1 MTWEKSEQINLG
13 IDAVFLGNRLRVS
26 ADWYNKKTKDWLVQ
40 APVLSTAGTQA
51 PYINGGDVSNKGVEL
66 SLAWNDRV
74 GKDFTYGLSLNA
86 SYNKNEVTRIANS
99 EGIIHGNEGAI
110 ASVNAAEFYR
120 AQVGYPIG
128 YFWGY
133 QTAGVFQNQKQ
144 IDDWKAAGNG
154 VAQANPQPGD
164 LIYVD
169 RHHDG
174 VIDEKTRP

>member
-1 MTWEKSEQINLG
+1 MRFHSKEKAGSNK
-13 IDAVFLGNRLRVS
+13 VRLH
-26 ADWYNKKTKDWLVQ
+26 
-40 APVLSTAGTQA
+40 TQA

-133 QTAGVFQNQKQ
+133 KTDGVMQNQEKGLRIRPQYGAFPDRNYDSPKVWGDPGRINDILRDAEEKQ
-144 IDDWKAAGNG
+144 
-154 VAQANPQPGD
+154 
-164 LIYVD
+164 
-169 RHHDG
+169 
-174 VIDEKTRP
+174 